1 MLETIM
7 TEILEIAIE
16 KAKVL
21 SSRRQDDVG
30 KMVLAMIE
38 QDTSELTLSAEQQAE
53 VRSRLGRPI
62 DLVPDGEMNAFFRK
76 LSGSDANL
84 KLDA

>member
-1 MLETIM
+1 MNM

-21 SSRRQDDVG
+21 SSGRQDDVG

-38 QDTSELTLSAEQQAE
+38 QDSSQLTLSAEQENE
-53 VRSRLGRPI
+53 VRRRLEKPI
-62 DLVPDGEMNAFFRK
+62 DLVPHDEMNAFFRK
-76 LSGSDANL
+76 LVG
-84 KLDA
+84 

>member
-1 MLETIM
+1 MNM

-21 SSRRQDDVG
+21 SSGRQDDVG

-38 QDTSELTLSAEQQAE
+38 QDSSQLKLSAEQQNE
-53 VRSRLGRPI
+53 VRRRLEKPI
-62 DLVPDGEMNAFFRK
+62 DLVSNDEMNAFFRK
-76 LSGSDANL
+76 LVG
-84 KLDA
+84 

>member
-1 MLETIM
+1 M

-38 QDTSELTLSAEQQAE
+38 QDSSQLALSAEQQAE
-53 VRSRLGRPI
+53 VRRRLDAPI
-62 DLVPDGEMNAFFRK
+62 NLVPEVEMNAFFRK
-76 LSGSDANL
+76 LVG
-84 KLDA
+84 

>member
-1 MLETIM
+1 M

-21 SSRRQDDVG
+21 SSRRQDDVS

-38 QDTSELTLSAEQQAE
+38 QDSSQLALSAEQQAE
-53 VRSRLGRPI
+53 VRRRLDAPI
-62 DLVPDGEMNAFFRK
+62 DLVPEDEMNAFFRK
-76 LSGSDANL
+76 LVG
-84 KLDA
+84 

>member
-1 MLETIM
+1 M

-21 SSRRQDDVG
+21 SSLRQDDVG

-38 QDTSELTLSAEQQAE
+38 QDNSELALSAEQQNE
-53 VRSRLGRPI
+53 VRRRLDRPI
-62 DLVPDGEMNAFFRK
+62 DLVPEAEMNAFFR
-76 LSGSDANL
+76 NL
-84 KLDA
+84 TGKDLNLRLDI

>member
-1 MLETIM
+1 M

-38 QDTSELTLSAEQQAE
+38 QDNSRLTLSTEQQGE
-53 VRSRLGRPI
+53 VRRRLENPT
-62 DLVPDGEMNAFFRK
+62 DLVPHAEMDAFFRK
-76 LSGSDANL
+76 LVG
-84 KLDA
+84 

>member
-1 MLETIM
+1 MHM

-21 SSRRQDDVG
+21 SSGRQDDVG

-38 QDTSELTLSAEQQAE
+38 QDSSQLKLSAEQQNE
-53 VRSRLGRPI
+53 VRRRLEKPI
-62 DLVPDGEMNAFFRK
+62 DLVSNDEMNAFFRK
-76 LSGSDANL
+76 LVG
-84 KLDA
+84 

>member
-1 MLETIM
+1 M

-21 SSRRQDDVG
+21 SNLRQDDVG

-38 QDTSELTLSAEQQAE
+38 QDSSQLVLSAEQQAE
-53 VRSRLGRPI
+53 VRRRLVAPV
-62 DLVPDGEMNAFFRK
+62 DLVPEDEMIAFFRK
-76 LSGSDANL
+76 LAG
-84 KLDA
+84 

>member
-1 MLETIM
+1 MHM

-21 SSRRQDDVG
+21 SSGRQDDVG

-38 QDTSELTLSAEQQAE
+38 QDSSQLTLSAEQQNE
-53 VRSRLGRPI
+53 VRRRLEKPI
-62 DLVPDGEMNAFFRK
+62 DLVPDAEMNAFFRK
-76 LSGSDANL
+76 LVG
-84 KLDA
+84 

>member
-1 MLETIM
+1 M

-21 SSRRQDDVG
+21 SSGRQDDVG

-38 QDTSELTLSAEQQAE
+38 QDSSQLTLSAEQQNE
-53 VRSRLGRPI
+53 VRRRLEEPI
-62 DLVPDGEMNAFFRK
+62 NLVPDAEMNAFFRK
-76 LSGSDANL
+76 LAG
-84 KLDA
+84 

>member
-1 MLETIM
+1 M

-21 SSRRQDDVG
+21 SSGRQDDVG

-38 QDTSELTLSAEQQAE
+38 QDSSQLTLSAEQQSE
-53 VRSRLGRPI
+53 VRRRLARPI
-62 DLVPDGEMNAFFRK
+62 DLVPDAEMKAFFRK
-76 LSGSDANL
+76 LVG
-84 KLDA
+84 

>member
-1 MLETIM
+1 MLKAIM

-21 SSRRQDDVG
+21 SNRRQDDVG
-30 KMVLAMIE
+30 RMVLAMIE
-38 QDTSELTLSAEQQAE
+38 QDSSELTLSAEQQKE
-53 VRSRLGRPI
+53 VRRRLDAPI
-62 DLVPDGEMNAFFRK
+62 DLVPDAEMTAFSRK
-76 LSGSDANL
+76 LAEQASNL

>member
-1 MLETIM
+1 MHM

-21 SSRRQDDVG
+21 SSGRQDDVG

-38 QDTSELTLSAEQQAE
+38 QDSSQLTLSAEQQNE
-53 VRSRLGRPI
+53 VRRRLEKPI
-62 DLVPDGEMNAFFRK
+62 DLVPDDEMNTFFRK
-76 LSGSDANL
+76 LVG
-84 KLDA
+84 

>member
-1 MLETIM
+1 MNM

-21 SSRRQDDVG
+21 SSGRQDDVG

-38 QDTSELTLSAEQQAE
+38 QDSSQLMLSVEQQNE
-53 VRSRLGRPI
+53 VRRRLEKPI
-62 DLVPDGEMNAFFRK
+62 DLVPDDEMNAFFRK
-76 LSGSDANL
+76 LVG
-84 KLDA
+84 

>member
-1 MLETIM
+1 M

-21 SSRRQDDVG
+21 SNLRQDDVG

-38 QDTSELTLSAEQQAE
+38 QDSSQLVLSAEQQAE
-53 VRSRLGRPI
+53 VRRRLVAPV
-62 DLVPDGEMNAFFRK
+62 DLVPEDEMIVFFRK
-76 LSGSDANL
+76 LAG
-84 KLDA
+84 

>member
-1 MLETIM
+1 M

-21 SSRRQDDVG
+21 SSLRQDDVG

-38 QDTSELTLSAEQQAE
+38 QDNSELALSAEQQNE
-53 VRSRLGRPI
+53 VRRRLDRPI
-62 DLVPDGEMNAFFRK
+62 DLVPEAEMNAFFRK
-76 LSGSDANL
+76 LVG
-84 KLDA
+84 